1 MELSTIMNVV
11 LLHLLNISFMVAG
24 IFLNSVVIISIWR
37 SSQLRKKS
45 SYFLI
50 LVLSCFDLAAVVVT
64 HPLLTLLTILWSMDI
79 YPEEIRFTWI
89 YTSVLFGGFSLFAL
103 LTLNIERYLGVM
115 FPIFH
120 RTSVTKK
127 RLLYFL
133 VFLNT
138 LLVALLPLHYFY
150 WDTVGDI
157 LTVVVLL
164 LFFITFVYLHCKTL
178 GIARSESEVK
188 KLNQSTEGTAS
199 HEQRNKIQI
208 IFKNIS
214 SCSLA
219 LGCFSICSF
228 PEIINSICHLTSSN
242 SWNAKETLLFNIW
255 ASTLFAMNSTFNC
268 LIFFW
273 KNLILRR
280 EGMKIVKCFL
290 NK

>member
-1 MELSTIMNVV
+1 MELRTIINVI
-11 LLHLLNISFMVAG
+11 LLQLLNISFMVAG
-24 IFLNSVVIISIWR
+24 IFLNSVVIVSVW
-37 SSQLRKKS
+37 SSPQLRKKS

-64 HPLLTLLTILWSMDI
+64 HPLLTLLTIFWSMDI

-89 YTSVLFGGFSLFAL
+89 YTSVPLGGFSLCAL
-103 LTLNIERYLGVM
+103 LTLTIERYLGVM

-127 RLLYFL
+127 RLLYLL

-138 LLVALLPLHYFY
+138 ILVALLPLHYFY
-150 WDTVGDI
+150 WDTVGDV

-164 LFFITFVYLHCKTL
+164 LFFIVFIYLHCKTL
-178 GIARSESEVK
+178 GIAKSEREVK
-188 KLNQSTEGTAS
+188 KLNQSIEGTAS
-199 HEQRNKIQI
+199 HEQRNKIKI
-208 IFKNIS
+208 DFKNIS

-228 PEIINSICHLTSSN
+228 PEIITSICGVTSSD
-242 SWNAKETLLFNIW
+242 SWNAKQTVLFNIW
-255 ASTLFAMNSTFNC
+255 SGTLFAMNSTFNC

-280 EGMKIVKCFL
+280 EGMKIVKCFQ